1 MDTFEEAYKG
11 TPPWDIGRPQSA
23 VIRLEREGRIQG
35 RVLDSG
41 CGTGENAL
49 FLAGKGH
56 EVVGIDLSRTAI
68 AKARRKAAERGV
80 GARFIVLDALR
91 LGDLG
96 TKFDTVI
103 DSGLFHVFTD
113 EQRARYV
120 TELARAVRA
129 GGLYHMLVWSDRE
142 PGTFGPRRVTR
153 GEIEGS
159 FHGGWVVET
168 VDEACFETTFSDEC
182 VLAWLGTV
190 KRL

>member
-1 MDTFEEAYKG
+1 MDRFEEAYKG

-23 VIRLEREGRIQG
+23 VVRLEREGRIQG

-49 FLAGKGH
+49 YLAGKGH
-56 EVVGIDLSRTAI
+56 EVVGVDLSRTAI

-80 GARFIVLDALR
+80 EARFIVLDALR

-120 TELARAVRA
+120 GELARVVRT

-142 PGTFGPRRVTR
+142 PGTFGPRRVAR

-159 FHGGWVVET
+159 FRKGWSVEAI
-168 VDEACFETTFSDEC
+168 DDACFETTFSDEC

-190 KRL
+190 KRV